1 MATVTTIITRNELVN
16 ILKTTPNGIGTIAN
30 ITQYTEPKV
39 TKKDRDTKEPFSG
52 RINKLTVLKV
62 LLNTSYENG
71 VKNQLKRED
80 KAETEYKKGTNTMPL
95 DKSESSNNFFGTYY
109 GKPVIEYRPMEN
121 SKPRTKF
128 LLNGKVTSKDKLP
141 NVLPISSKATN
152 QGTDKEIHWR
162 KLYVSNI
169 RKITING
176 TRYKVVDTIDAK

>member
-1 MATVTTIITRNELVN
+1 MANATTIITRNELVN

-62 LLNTSYENG
+62 LLNTEYQNG

-95 DKSESSNNFFGTYY
+95 DKSESSNNFFGTFY

-128 LLNGKVTSKDKLP
+128 LLDGKVTSKDKLP
-141 NVLPISSKATN
+141 NVLPVRSKATN

-176 TRYKVVDTIDAK
+176 TRYKVVESIDVK

>member
-1 MATVTTIITRNELVN
+1 MSNSTTIITRNELVN

-30 ITQYTEPKV
+30 ITQYTQPKV
-39 TKKDRDTKEPFSG
+39 TKKDRDTKEPFTSDL
-52 RINKLTVLKV
+52 RKLTVLKV
-62 LLNTSYENG
+62 LLNTAYENG

-80 KAETEYKKGTNTMPL
+80 KEETEYKKGINTMPI

-128 LLNGKVTSKDKLP
+128 LLDGKVTSKEKLP
-141 NVLPISSKATN
+141 NVLPVRSKATN
-152 QGTDKEIHWR
+152 QGTEKEIHWR

-176 TRYKVVDTIDAK
+176 TRYKVVESIDVK